1 MDIYMIA
8 HQMLDGSYKTSR
20 ICFDNLEKAQEF
32 LARAELWKHYY
43 TEVRR
48 VVIIKLTAAN
58 IVDSLDIL
66 HVS

>member
-32 LARAELWKHYY
+32 LARVELWQRKY
-43 TEVRR
+43 TDVKR
-48 VVIIKLTAAN
+48 VVIIKLTSAN
-58 IVDSLDIL
+58 IVDSVD
-66 HVS
+66 V